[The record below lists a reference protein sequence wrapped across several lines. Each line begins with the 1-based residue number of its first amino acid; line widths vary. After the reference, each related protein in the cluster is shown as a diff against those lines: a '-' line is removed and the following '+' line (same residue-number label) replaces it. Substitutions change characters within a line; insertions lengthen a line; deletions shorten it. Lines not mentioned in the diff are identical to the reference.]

1 MLLIP
6 AGQRLALG
14 CTIDDMIGFAEQ
26 AAIDNPTFL
35 DQTPTAQLSDMM
47 LVALRSVPIRTAAA
61 TNPRAINWE
70 RLFQFAEFL
79 LPFLIQLLKQRDQV
93 FTPTPRSAG
102 T

>member
-6 AGQRLALG
+6 AGTRLALG

-26 AAIDNPTFL
+26 AAIDNPVFL
-35 DQTPTAQLSDMM
+35 DQTPAAQVSDMM
-47 LVALRSVPIRTAAA
+47 VVALRSVPIRTAAA
-61 TNPRAINWE
+61 TDPKAINWE

-79 LPFLIQLLKQRDQV
+79 LPFILQLLKQRDQA
-93 FTPTPRSAG
+93 FAPSPRSAG